1 MEKYEDLELNIIVFE
16 ANDVITESQPVDPE
30 ESRYTGQEYPVT

>member
-16 ANDVITESQPVDPE
+16 ANDVITESQPVDPY
-30 ESRYTGQEYPVT
+30 ESQYTGEELPAS